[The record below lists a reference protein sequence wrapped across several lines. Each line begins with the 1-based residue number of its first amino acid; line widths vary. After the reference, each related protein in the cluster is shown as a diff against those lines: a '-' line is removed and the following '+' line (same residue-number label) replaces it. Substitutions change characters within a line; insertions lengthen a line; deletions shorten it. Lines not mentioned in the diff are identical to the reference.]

1 MACGCKKGAAAKAP
15 VAVANVTP
23 KATVN
28 VQESKPEKQA
38 GNRIIKRVI
47 R

>member
-1 MACGCKKGAAAKAP
+1 MACGCKKGAAAKSPA
-15 VAVANVTP
+15 AIANVAP
-23 KATVN
+23 KATTN
-28 VQESKPEKQA
+28 VQESKPEKQV

>member
-1 MACGCKKGAAAKAP
+1 MGCGCKKGAATKSP
-15 VAVANVTP
+15 VAITNVAP
-23 KATVN
+23 KATTN
-28 VQESKPEKQA
+28 VQESKPEKTT